1 MKNKNGNNFVNNLI
15 NQTEKYLI
23 ICLLF
28 HIYIIQPVLLL
39 LDTYGY
45 NQFLCLLSFIITKR
59 FPNFVKSFKKKKKKK
74 NKKKNK
80 NLDSVGLT
88 TIERRL
94 AVAVIVRRDL
104 LNLIS

>member
-28 HIYIIQPVLLL
+28 HIYIIQLVLLL

-74 NKKKNK
+74 NK
-80 NLDSVGLT
+80 NLDSVSLT

-104 LNLIS
+104 LNLLAN

>member
-23 ICLLF
+23 ICLLC
-28 HIYIIQPVLLL
+28 HIYIIQLVLLL

-74 NKKKNK
+74 KKNK
-80 NLDSVGLT
+80 NLDSVSLT

-104 LNLIS
+104 LNLLAN